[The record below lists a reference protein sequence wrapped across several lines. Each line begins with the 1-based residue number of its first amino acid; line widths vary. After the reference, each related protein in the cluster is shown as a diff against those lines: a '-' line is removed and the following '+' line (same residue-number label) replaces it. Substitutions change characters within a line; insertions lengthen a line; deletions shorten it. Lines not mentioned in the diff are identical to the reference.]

1 MREKKMRMSRF
12 ARRSLTATARAL
24 SSSTLTPATARAL
37 SSSSGPPP
45 LPTRAA
51 FPHWER
57 LQTRWNDNDMQG
69 HVNNALYYGF
79 VDDAINRH
87 LLAHA
92 VDAQYAR
99 FVAASS
105 CRYVAPLSYPDD
117 LDVGMRVTKIGS
129 SSATYEVGLF
139 RGAEVVDQDEV
150 AAAVVDWVHVY
161 VDAESGRPSPF
172 DDKVRAVLTSL
183 VTE

>member
-1 MREKKMRMSRF
+1 
-12 ARRSLTATARAL
+12 
-24 SSSTLTPATARAL
+24 
-37 SSSSGPPP
+37 
-45 LPTRAA
+45 
-51 FPHWER
+51 
-57 LQTRWNDNDMQG
+57 MQG

-129 SSATYEVGLF
+129 SSATYEVGIF
-139 RGAEVVDQDEV
+139 RGADVVDQDEV